1 MLEHGEELNL
11 RMLQPLD
18 TDTTAGILRES
29 GYLVPLSKWSK
40 ARQDYKGN
48 TDRWAFNIIACAFIG
63 LMVACLEMWS
73 TRNIPIKL
81 PKYTPVAV
89 FLLGFAFGWVQL
101 LGTSDRRKRVF
112 RPKPD
117 NPVQVLESTFDV
129 HVAGDSDTSLFDKT
143 GYKKF
148 LLRVD
153 GTHYAQATLFVWEE
167 SYDLKEER
175 TWPLASIALFDED
188 GKPVKLQSVESK
200 KESESVER

>member
-40 ARQDYKGN
+40 VRQDYKGN

-89 FLLGFAFGWVQL
+89 FSTGFRFWLGATV
-101 LGTSDRRKRVF
+101 R
-112 RPKPD
+112 
-117 NPVQVLESTFDV
+117 
-129 HVAGDSDTSLFDKT
+129 HV
-143 GYKKF
+143 
-148 LLRVD
+148 R
-153 GTHYAQATLFVWEE
+153 
-167 SYDLKEER
+167 
-175 TWPLASIALFDED
+175 
-188 GKPVKLQSVESK
+188 
-200 KESESVER
+200 

>member
-48 TDRWAFNIIACAFIG
+48 TDRWAFNIMACAFIG

-101 LGTSDRRKRVF
+101 LGTSDRRKRGF
-112 RPKPD
+112 DRSRIIQSKYWS
-117 NPVQVLESTFDV
+117 LLSTFMWLETVTRRFSTRPDIRNFFFV
-129 HVAGDSDTSLFDKT
+129 LTALTTLRLHCLF
-143 GYKKF
+143 
-148 LLRVD
+148 
-153 GTHYAQATLFVWEE
+153 
-167 SYDLKEER
+167 
-175 TWPLASIALFDED
+175 
-188 GKPVKLQSVESK
+188 GKNHTI
-200 KESESVER
+200 

>member
-18 TDTTAGILRES
+18 TNTTVGVLRES
-29 GYLVPLSKWSK
+29 GYLVPLNKWSK

-48 TDRWAFNIIACAFIG
+48 TDRWVFNIIACAFIG

-101 LGTSDRRKRVF
+101 LGTSDRRKKVF

-117 NPVQVLESTFDV
+117 NPVQMLESTFDV

-143 GYKKF
+143 GYKKL

-153 GTHYAQATLFVWEE
+153 ETHYTQATLFVWEE

-175 TWPLASIALFDED
+175 TWPLVSIALFDED

-200 KESESVER
+200 KEVKSVER

>member
-1 MLEHGEELNL
+1 MGVQYHSMCFHWPHGRLF
-11 RMLQPLD
+11 
-18 TDTTAGILRES
+18 
-29 GYLVPLSKWSK
+29 
-40 ARQDYKGN
+40 GN
-48 TDRWAFNIIACAFIG
+48 
-63 LMVACLEMWS
+63 VVY
-73 TRNIPIKL
+73 
-81 PKYTPVAV
+81 PKYSNQTSEIYSRSR
-89 FLLGFAFGWVQL
+89 FSTGFRFGWVQL
-101 LGTSDRRKRVF
+101 LGTSDRRKRGF

-175 TWPLASIALFDED
+175 TWPLVSIALFDED

>member
-1 MLEHGEELNL
+1 M
-11 RMLQPLD
+11 
-18 TDTTAGILRES
+18 
-29 GYLVPLSKWSK
+29 
-40 ARQDYKGN
+40 
-48 TDRWAFNIIACAFIG
+48 ACAFIG

-81 PKYTPVAV
+81 PEYTPVAV

-101 LGTSDRRKRVF
+101 LGTSDRRKKVF

-143 GYKKF
+143 GYKK
-148 LLRVD
+148 LLLHVD

-175 TWPLASIALFDED
+175 TWPLVSIALFDED
-188 GKPVKLQSVESK
+188 GKPVKLQSFESK
-200 KESESVER
+200 KEAENVER